1 LYETITESELTWQE
15 LPTKAVFGLITVACT
30 EGPRYNLYSSIT
42 KTLDPATLVK
52 FANDFETFL
61 LSNPLVAGSALMI
74 ETFAVQAVEA
84 LPEDY
89 SAFPHR
95 KAFKNHVEAIGAYQ
109 DDSVADA
116 VNNFFLEWRN
126 RFSSPAVSGYD
137 QMHIYQNY
145 GHGDEPLSAIYGY
158 PEWRHE
164 YLTALKNKYD
174 PHGLFNGYHAVPSR
188 LADWS

>member
-1 LYETITESELTWQE
+1 LYESISESVLTWEE
-15 LPTKAVFGLITVACT
+15 LPTKSVFGLITAACT

-42 KTLDPATLVK
+42 STLDPATLVE
-52 FANDFETFL
+52 FADEFESFL
-61 LSNPLVAGSALMI
+61 LSEPLVAGSALMI
-74 ETFAVQAVEA
+74 ETFPVQALEA

-95 KAFKNHVEAIGAYQ
+95 KNFRNHIESIGSYQ

-116 VNNFFLEWRN
+116 VNNFFLEWRDQ
-126 RFSSPAVSGYD
+126 FSSPAVSGYD
-137 QMHIYQNY
+137 QLYFYQNY
-145 GHGDEPLSAIYGY
+145 AHGDESLSALYGY

-164 YLTALKNKYD
+164 RLTALKNKYD
-174 PHGLFNGYHAVPSR
+174 PNGLFNGYHAVPFS